1 MLQVMKAPL
10 FFLAFALAGILHAQQ
25 PIGTPPLV
33 DEPRPEDHLHRSRVR
48 TRLDLMDKLNE
59 PLAKVRAQTETE
71 VYAPGG
77 RYPHTQGLTAAL
89 LHSWLTAPQGQLPFP
104 GYRPNRLEEPLS
116 PTEVRQLL
124 WTRSPEYAAQMATD
138 LARQELPTSEDN
150 PEGNATA
157 PDDYAYDYDYGL
169 DADPLSLEDTDPM
182 TDPSTNPGT
191 TAQAEVPDFAPGML
205 LGTDVVL
212 ELVED
217 RIFDSAKGSETFAPR
232 YLIIRSVNEMQEG
245 KEDLAVVAFRWED
258 VRPLLAE
265 VQWKNPHNDAEQ
277 RTALQIL
284 ETRQFADNLLNVRG
298 ETMETL
304 PLAQR
309 RKDQL
314 TAYEHHLWQY

>member
-1 MLQVMKAPL
+1 MLHIMKAPL
-10 FFLAFALAGILHAQQ
+10 FLLVIALLTSLHAQQ
-25 PIGTPPLV
+25 PNGTPPLL
-33 DEPRPEDHLHRSRVR
+33 DEPRAEDHLHRSRVR

-71 VYAPGG
+71 VYTPG

-124 WTRSPEYAAQMATD
+124 WTRSPEYAAQLATE
-138 LARQELPTSEDN
+138 LARQELPTSEDS
-150 PEGNATA
+150 PEDNTTA
-157 PDDYAYDYDYGL
+157 PDDYAYDYGYDL
-169 DADPLSLEDTDPM
+169 DADPLALEDTDPSADPT
-182 TDPSTNPGT
+182 TDPGA
-191 TAQAEVPDFAPGML
+191 TAQAVVPDFAPGML

-217 RIFDSAKGSETFAPR
+217 RIFDKAKGTDTFAPR

-277 RTALQIL
+277 RSALQIL

-314 TAYEHHLWQY
+314 TAYEHQLWQY